1 MLQKVTNMDISA
13 MVLKALAEEHGFNLD
28 AYAGEMCVDPI
39 LDEDELQISGS
50 PAGVV
55 EFLLLVGSIMGAAG
69 VTDRETLR
77 AMADGAR
84 MSTMANGV
92 LMSARGGDWVVVLPS
107 LASEEE

>member
-1 MLQKVTNMDISA
+1 
-13 MVLKALAEEHGFNLD
+13 MVLKALAEEHGFDLD
-28 AYAGEMCVDPI
+28 AYAGEMFVDPV

-50 PAGVV
+50 PAGVA

-77 AMADGAR
+77 AMTDGVR
-84 MSTMANGV
+84 MSKMGTE
-92 LMSARGGDWVVVLPS
+92 WVVVLPS